1 MKNVTSKESANR
13 NSVACPVCQSRD
25 WSEFVVLKE
34 VPILCNQLLL
44 TREDALS
51 VPRGDIRLG
60 FCSGCGHVFN
70 SAFDPGKIDYSQTY
84 ENSLHFSPH
93 FREYAKSL
101 AKRLIE
107 NHELYRKDI
116 VEIGCGKGDFLS
128 LLCELGENNGVGFDP
143 SYDRDKA
150 DKGLGGH
157 FTVVPDFY
165 SERYAD
171 YKADFICCRHV
182 LEHIHSPRDF
192 IKMIRRTVGNQ
203 VSTLIFFEV
212 PNIMFT
218 LEGLGIWDLIYE
230 HGNYFS
236 VFSLIYLFNAC
247 SFKEKDV
254 KEVFGGQFLCI
265 DALPVRERFHP
276 QAKTKNDVKDIG
288 DYVQTFSEKYYN
300 KLEAW
305 KSELDN
311 MSNAGKRVVIW
322 GAGSKG
328 VTFLNALR
336 ARDEIEYVVD
346 MNPRKNDMYIAGTG
360 HKIVQPEFLRSYRPH
375 IVIIMNPNYVEEIDN
390 MMKEMGLSSD
400 IIPA

>member
-1 MKNVTSKESANR
+1 MKNLTSKELTNID
-13 NSVACPVCQSRD
+13 SVACPVCQSKD
-25 WSEFVVLKE
+25 WSEFVVIKE
-34 VPILCNQLLL
+34 VPVICNQLLL

-60 FCSGCGHVFN
+60 FCSYCSHVFN
-70 SAFDPGKIDYSQTY
+70 SAFEPGKIEYSQTY

-107 NHELYRKDI
+107 NHGLYRKDI

-143 SYDRDKA
+143 SYDRNKDSNR
-150 DKGLGGH
+150 LGGP
-157 FTVVPDFY
+157 FTVVSDIY

-182 LEHIHSPRDF
+182 LEHIYSPRDF
-192 IKMIRRTVGNQ
+192 IKMIRRTVGNRLGT
-203 VSTLIFFEV
+203 SIFFEV

-230 HGNYFS
+230 HCNYFS
-236 VFSLIYLFNAC
+236 ELSLRYLFNTC

-265 DALPVRERFHP
+265 DALPVEERFHS
-276 QAKTKNDVKDIG
+276 QAKENDVKNIM
-288 DYVQTFSEKYYN
+288 DYVQTFSEKYYG
-300 KLEAW
+300 KLEEW
-305 KSELDN
+305 KSELEN
-311 MSNAGKRVVIW
+311 MANAGKRVVIW

-328 VTFLNALR
+328 ATFLNALGV
-336 ARDEIEYVVD
+336 RDEIEYVVD
-346 MNPRKNDMYIAGTG
+346 INPRKNNMYVAGTG
-360 HKIVQPEFLRSYRPH
+360 HKIVQPEFLRNFRPH
-375 IVIIMNPNYVEEIDN
+375 TVIIMNPNYVEEIDN
-390 MMKEMGLSSD
+390 MIKVMGLSSD
-400 IIPA
+400 LIPA